1 MRNAT
6 LRAIVIGL
14 CIVLILT
21 GAFFAGG
28 PRQSDQAQVS
38 RTPALT
44 AVLAKEKSADAG
56 WKQKREQPEAPPA
69 QVEET
74 DQAEEPPADEPE
86 VPVPDQI
93 APPEPEQSAPTAPE
107 PTAPEAPEDE
117 NCTISISCA
126 VLTDQLELLPE
137 EKRDL
142 VPSDGWILQQTT
154 VDFTEGESV
163 FDVLQRVTR
172 DQKIHLEASFTPVY
186 DSSYVEGIGN
196 LYEFDAG
203 PLSGWTY
210 TVNGA
215 FVGLGSSQ
223 VAVKSG
229 DVICWM
235 YTCDL
240 GKDVGGGEGV

>member
-6 LRAIVIGL
+6 LRAIIIGL

-28 PRQSDQAQVS
+28 PLQSNQAQVF
-38 RTPALT
+38 RTPALA
-44 AVLAKEKSADAG
+44 AVLAKEKPADAG
-56 WKQKREQPEAPPA
+56 WKQKLEKLESPPEQAG
-69 QVEET
+69 ET
-74 DQAEEPPADEPE
+74 IPTEPPAAESD
-86 VPVPDQI
+86 VPVPDQT
-93 APPEPEQSAPTAPE
+93 APASPEPEQNSPTQPE
-107 PTAPEAPEDE
+107 EAQ
-117 NCTISISCA
+117 CTISISCA
-126 VLTDQLELLPE
+126 VLIDQLELLPE

-154 VDFTEGESV
+154 VDLVEGESV

-172 DQKIHLEASFTPVY
+172 EQKIHLEASFTPGY

-223 VAVKSG
+223 VAVEPG

-240 GKDVGGGEGV
+240 GKDVGGGEET

>member
-14 CIVLILT
+14 CIVLILA
-21 GAFFAGG
+21 GAFLAGG
-28 PRQSDQAQVS
+28 PLQSDQAQVS
-38 RTPALT
+38 WTPALA
-44 AVLAKEKSADAG
+44 AVLTKEKPADAG
-56 WKQKREQPEAPPA
+56 WKQKLEKPESPP
-69 QVEET
+69 E
-74 DQAEEPPADEPE
+74 QAEETPQAELPADEPDAT
-86 VPVPDQI
+86 VPDQI
-93 APPEPEQSAPTAPE
+93 APSEPEQSPSTAPE
-107 PTAPEAPEDE
+107 PTAPEDE

-172 DQKIHLEASFTPVY
+172 EQKIHLEASFTPVY

-223 VAVKSG
+223 VAVEPG

-240 GKDVGGGEGV
+240 GKDVGGGEA

>member
-6 LRAIVIGL
+6 IRAIVIGL
-14 CIVLILT
+14 GIVLILT

-28 PRQSDQAQVS
+28 PLQSDQAQVFQA
-38 RTPALT
+38 PALT
-44 AVLAKEKSADAG
+44 AVLAKEKPADAG
-56 WKQKREQPEAPPA
+56 WKQKLEQPEAQSE
-69 QVEET
+69 QVGERT
-74 DQAEEPPADEPE
+74 PTEPPADEPE
-86 VPVPDQI
+86 VLVPDQI
-93 APPEPEQSAPTAPE
+93 APSEPEQSVPTASE
-107 PTAPEAPEDE
+107 PTVPETPEDE

-142 VPSDGWILQQTT
+142 VPSDGWILKQTA

-163 FDVLQRVTR
+163 FDMLQRVTR
-172 DQKIHLEASFTPVY
+172 EQKIHLEASFTPVY

-223 VAVKSG
+223 VAVESG